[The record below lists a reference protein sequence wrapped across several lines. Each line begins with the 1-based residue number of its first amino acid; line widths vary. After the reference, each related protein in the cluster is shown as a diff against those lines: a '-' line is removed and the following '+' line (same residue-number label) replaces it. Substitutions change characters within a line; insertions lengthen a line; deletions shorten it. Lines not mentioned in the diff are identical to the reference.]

1 MKIHHPDA
9 NGGDKACYLKKVT
22 LFMSIRLIRIYNVTS
37 QTTHIQPREHSPMI
51 NGLAILAGSFTLVG
65 VAAWWVF
72 KG

>member
-1 MKIHHPDA
+1 
-9 NGGDKACYLKKVT
+9 
-22 LFMSIRLIRIYNVTS
+22 MSIRLIRIYNVTS